1 MLSGITTKVESL
13 HKVTTAAIDRRQVRN
28 TILKDSEAM
37 KIYKRRPGTPE
48 LCRVEVIDLGLVK
61 MCKKCCSFTY
71 RILNGG
77 RTATHLKLRMSN
89 REWTYQESIRH
100 EMRSYG
106 LKRTDLQG
114 RNEEGDK
121 GKGNSLGPAI
131 MGVVGRIETGTMGVV
146 EGAVEGTPTF
156 AATPSPFKGLY
167 KQGNMHMNKRE
178 TTTRSNADTYTY
190 IYI

>member
-28 TILKDSEAM
+28 TILRDSEAM

-61 MCKKCCSFTY
+61 MGKKCCSFTY

-77 RTATHLKLRMSN
+77 RTAAHLKLRRSN

-114 RNEEGDK
+114 RNEERDK
-121 GKGNSLGPAI
+121 GKGNSPGPAI

-146 EGAVEGTPTF
+146 GGAVEGTPTF
-156 AATPSPFKGLY
+156 TATPSPSKVSA
-167 KQGNMHMNKRE
+167 NKE
-178 TTTRSNADTYTY
+178 TC
-190 IYI
+190 I